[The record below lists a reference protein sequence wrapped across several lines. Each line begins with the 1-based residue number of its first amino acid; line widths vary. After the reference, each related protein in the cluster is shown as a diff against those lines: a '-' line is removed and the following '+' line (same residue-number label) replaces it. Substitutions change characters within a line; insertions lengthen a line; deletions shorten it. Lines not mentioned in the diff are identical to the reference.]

1 MQYLES
7 IVCSSSAVCLS
18 SLAVTYT
25 GNGVVARIIAKAAA
39 EHLTPVTLELGGK
52 SPVVID
58 PNTTNLKVAAKRVLY
73 GKTLNAGQVSR
84 KKHTIL
90 TNGVHHHSILRLKR
104 SQICIAPDYVLIPR
118 SAQDEFVEA
127 IKEAAVELRHD
138 NVLASDYSSIVSDS
152 HYKRLRNM
160 MTKSSAEIVVG
171 GNFDEQ
177 KRRIAPTVYRDVKE
191 DDPLLEGYD
200 SIHAR
205 LWIGSLTCALFGLNQ
220 RDFRS
225 YPSHPSRG

>member
-1 MQYLES
+1 MRAVIPGVDRVL
-7 IVCSSSAVCLS
+7 IVSS
-18 SLAVTYT
+18 VTYT
-25 GNGVVARIIAKAAA
+25 GNAVVARIIAKAAA
-39 EHLTPVTLELGGK
+39 EHLTPITLELGGK

-58 PNTTNLKVAAKRVLY
+58 PNTTNLKIAAKRVLY
-73 GKTLNAGQVSR
+73 GKTLNAGQVRRES
-84 KKHTIL
+84 TD
-90 TNGVHHHSILRLKR
+90 NVPQSIFRLKR
-104 SQICIAPDYVLIPR
+104 LPFSQICIAPDYVLIPR

-138 NVLASDYSSIVSDS
+138 SVLTSDYSSIVSDG
-152 HYKRLRNM
+152 HFKRLRNM

-191 DDPLLEGYD
+191 GDSLLEGY
-200 SIHAR
+200 IHAR
-205 LWIGSLTCALFGLNQ
+205 LAFLLNLFTNLARCLNQ

-225 YPSHPSRG
+225 CPSHRSRG